1 MTAGGTFDADPST
14 VLRGSRASAVALA
27 VALGIHSLAA
37 ITVLR
42 VPVDRRSTVATKVE
56 IDVNEPPPPEV
67 RPEAPSPPTPQAAP
81 KVLPRRSPAR
91 ELPPRAPR
99 SEAPLPPNQATPP
112 ETKPNAPPVFGVTM
126 SSVVSGEAT
135 LAVPVGNT
143 TMTKNRTP
151 ASDHPVEAYPSQ
163 GGKSSVPA
171 PEANVAALPR
181 VLHEVNSDD
190 VYPPEARNLGIEGS
204 VDLSVD
210 TDEKGN
216 VVQVRVLRRAGH
228 RFDEAA
234 VEAMKKFVF
243 SPARAHD
250 GRSIPYRLSYRFTFT
265 IRN

>member
-1 MTAGGTFDADPST
+1 
-14 VLRGSRASAVALA
+14 

-42 VPVDRRSTVATKVE
+42 VHVDRRSTVATKVE

-67 RPEAPSPPTPQAAP
+67 RPEAPPEAPPPPTPPAAA

-91 ELPPRAPR
+91 ELPSRAPA
-99 SEAPLPPNQATPP
+99 SQAPLPPNQAPPP
-112 ETKPNAPPVFGVTM
+112 ETKRNAPPVFGVTM

-143 TMTKNRTP
+143 TMTKSRTP
-151 ASDHPVEAYPSQ
+151 ASDHPAEAYPSQ
-163 GGKSSVPA
+163 GGKSFVPA
-171 PEANVAALPR
+171 PEADVAAQPR

-216 VVQVRVLRRAGH
+216 VVQVRALGRAGH

-250 GRSIPYRLSYRFTFT
+250 GRPVPYRFHYRFTFT
-265 IRN
+265 ITN